1 MLAHQKIALLDSLG
15 RIEAGRAFGPREVN
29 FVGCG
34 AQISVVGG
42 SNFGRFSSLMAY
54 HLACHFLADASEK
67 PSAHSGAAQI
77 LLLRPVWRINPQ
89 LHAPMESISSR
100 IAKVSPS
107 LTLAVTAQAKA
118 MIAKGEEVYA
128 LAGGEPEVDTPQFI
142 KDAAIEALQAGKT
155 KYTPAGGIPELR
167 AALSKK
173 FKIDNNLDYA
183 AHQICVTG
191 GAKMAC
197 YNAILAVIEEGDEVI
212 IPSPFW
218 VSYPEMVR
226 LAGGVPVIVETQEST
241 GWKMTPE
248 QFEEAMS
255 PATKMVIIN
264 TPGNP
269 TGAIYTA
276 AELLALGE
284 IALGEDIIILSDEI
298 YEKLVYGEAKHV
310 SIASLSQ
317 ELYDLTITVNGF
329 SKAYSMT
336 GWRLGY
342 TAAPKALADAIE
354 KIQNHT
360 TSNANSFAQY
370 GALAALEGDQSF
382 IEDLRGEYDVKR
394 QFMLGRLKAINNI
407 RVVEPQGAFYFF
419 VHTGKTGLKSMNL
432 CDKLLSRYKVAA
444 VPGIAFGYDE
454 GIRLSYCTTLD
465 ILNEGLSRFEQFC
478 REH

>member
-1 MLAHQKIALLDSLG
+1 MD
-15 RIEAGRAFGPREVN
+15 
-29 FVGCG
+29 
-34 AQISVVGG
+34 
-42 SNFGRFSSLMAY
+42 
-54 HLACHFLADASEK
+54 
-67 PSAHSGAAQI
+67 
-77 LLLRPVWRINPQ
+77 
-89 LHAPMESISSR
+89 SISSR
-100 IAKVSPS
+100 ISKVSPS
-107 LTLAVTAQAKA
+107 LTLAVTNQAKA
-118 MIAKGEEVYA
+118 MLARGEEVYA
-128 LAGGEPEVDTPQFI
+128 LAGGEPEVDTPDFI
-142 KDAAIEALQAGKT
+142 KEAAIKALHEGRT

-167 AALSKK
+167 EALSAKLLA
-173 FKIDNNLDYA
+173 DNNLAYEA
-183 AHQICVTG
+183 RQICVTA

-197 YNAILAVIEEGDEVI
+197 FNAILAVIEEGDEVI

-226 LAGGVPVIVETQEST
+226 IAGGVPVLVETKEST

-264 TPGNP
+264 SPGNP
-269 TGAIYTA
+269 TGAVYTEE
-276 AELLALGE
+276 ELRALGE
-284 IALGEDIIILSDEI
+284 IAIAEEIIILSDEI

-310 SIASLSQ
+310 SIASLSD
-317 ELYDLTITVNGF
+317 ELRDLTITVNGF

-342 TAAPKALADAIE
+342 TAAPKPLADAID

-360 TSNANSFAQY
+360 VSNATAFAQY
-370 GALAALEGDQSF
+370 GALAALSGDQTF

-407 RVVEPQGAFYFF
+407 RVVEPLGAFYFF
-419 VHTGKTGLKSMNL
+419 VFTGKTGLKSTNL

>member
-1 MLAHQKIALLDSLG
+1 
-15 RIEAGRAFGPREVN
+15 
-29 FVGCG
+29 
-34 AQISVVGG
+34 
-42 SNFGRFSSLMAY
+42 
-54 HLACHFLADASEK
+54 
-67 PSAHSGAAQI
+67 
-77 LLLRPVWRINPQ
+77 
-89 LHAPMESISSR
+89 MESISSR
-100 IAKVSPS
+100 IAQVSPS

-142 KDAAIEALQAGKT
+142 KDAAIEAMQKGFT

-173 FKIDNNLDYA
+173 FATDNNLDYA
-183 AHQICVTG
+183 ANQICVTG

-212 IPSPFW
+212 IPSPYW

-226 LAGGVPVIVETQEST
+226 LAGGVPVIVETKEST

-248 QFEEAMS
+248 QFEEAMT

-269 TGAIYTA
+269 TGAIYTRE
-276 AELLALGE
+276 ELLALGE
-284 IALGEDIIILSDEI
+284 IALGEDIVILSDEI

-310 SIASLSQ
+310 SIASLSD
-317 ELYDLTITVNGF
+317 ELYNLTITVNGF

-360 TSNANSFAQY
+360 TSNANSFSQY

-382 IEDLRGEYDVKR
+382 IEDMRGEYDVKR
-394 QFMLGRLKAINNI
+394 QFMFARLKAIPNI

-419 VHTGKTGLKSMNL
+419 VYTGNTGLKSMNL

-444 VPGIAFGYDE
+444 IPGIAFGYDE

-465 ILNEGLSRFEQFC
+465 ILNEGLTRFEQFC

>member
-1 MLAHQKIALLDSLG
+1 MD
-15 RIEAGRAFGPREVN
+15 
-29 FVGCG
+29 
-34 AQISVVGG
+34 
-42 SNFGRFSSLMAY
+42 
-54 HLACHFLADASEK
+54 
-67 PSAHSGAAQI
+67 
-77 LLLRPVWRINPQ
+77 
-89 LHAPMESISSR
+89 SISSR

-167 AALSKK
+167 EALSRK
-173 FKIDNNLDYA
+173 FAKDNNLQYA
-183 AHQICVTG
+183 ANQICVTG

-226 LAGGVPVIVETQEST
+226 LAGGVPIIVETKEST

-248 QFEEAMS
+248 QFEEAMT

-269 TGAIYTA
+269 TGAIYTE

-284 IALGEDIIILSDEI
+284 IALTEDIVILSDEI
-298 YEKLVYGEAKHV
+298 YEKLVYGESKHV
-310 SIASLSQ
+310 SIASLSE
-317 ELYDLTITVNGF
+317 ELYNLTITVNGF

-342 TAAPKALADAIE
+342 TAAPKAFAEAIE

-360 TSNANSFAQY
+360 TSNANSFSQY
-370 GALAALEGDQSF
+370 GALAALTGDQSF

-394 QFMLGRLKAINNI
+394 QFMFARLKAIPNI

-419 VHTGKTGLKSMNL
+419 VNTGSMGLKSMNL

-465 ILNEGLSRFEQFC
+465 ILNEGLTRFEQFC

>member
-1 MLAHQKIALLDSLG
+1 
-15 RIEAGRAFGPREVN
+15 
-29 FVGCG
+29 
-34 AQISVVGG
+34 
-42 SNFGRFSSLMAY
+42 
-54 HLACHFLADASEK
+54 
-67 PSAHSGAAQI
+67 
-77 LLLRPVWRINPQ
+77 
-89 LHAPMESISSR
+89 MESISSR
-100 IAKVSPS
+100 IALVSPS

-142 KDAAIEALQAGKT
+142 KDAAIAALLDGKT

-167 AALSKK
+167 AALSEK
-173 FKIDNNLDYA
+173 FKTDNNLDYA
-183 AHQICVTG
+183 PSQICVTG

-226 LAGGVPVIVETQEST
+226 LAGGIPVIVETKEST

-248 QFEEAMS
+248 QFEEAMT

-269 TGAIYTA
+269 TGAIYTKE
-276 AELLALGE
+276 ELLALGE

-342 TAAPKALADAIE
+342 TAAPKALAEAIE

-360 TSNANSFAQY
+360 TSNANSFSQY
-370 GALAALEGDQSF
+370 GALAALQGDQSF

-394 QFMLGRLKAINNI
+394 QFMFARLKAINNI

-419 VHTGKTGLKSMNL
+419 VYTGKTGLKSMNL

-465 ILNEGLSRFEQFC
+465 ILNEGLTRFEQFC